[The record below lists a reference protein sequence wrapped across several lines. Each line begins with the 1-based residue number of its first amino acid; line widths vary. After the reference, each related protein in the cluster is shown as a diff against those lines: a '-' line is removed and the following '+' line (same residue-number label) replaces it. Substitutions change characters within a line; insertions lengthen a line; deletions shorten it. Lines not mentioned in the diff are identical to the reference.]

1 MKNTFARISLFSVI
15 ISMILATMIKPVNAA
30 PIVQRVNGSIHEDAS
45 SRPVLVVNT
54 YAVTEGRVAAGEEF
68 VLAVEI
74 KNKGDKEAHK
84 VIVTYDAGTNFYI
97 QGSGGTDYVE
107 NIDDG
112 DKFTSKQ
119 RFKGALDLAWT
130 DIAPILVNVA
140 YSDSDGNAYTAA
152 FTVNLNSAGGGA
164 YYGTPTPVAAKPQ
177 IVVTGYKTDVDI
189 LQPGTAFD
197 LSLDIRNMGEADA
210 NAVTMVLGGGA
221 TSTGTDN
228 GTPTAGG
235 VSGSSGDLTVFA
247 PLNSSNIVYLGDVKK
262 DGVATINQKL
272 IVNVTAAPGVYTL
285 KISFVYT
292 DSKGNNVVDDQ
303 VITLL
308 VYSLPQVDVNF
319 YRDAGEFMVGNMGV
333 LPLQVTN
340 LGKKTSVLGNMTV
353 TADGADVT
361 NNVSLVGS
369 LDPGGYYTLDTNI
382 IPMNEGPLDIKVV
395 INYTDDFNQARTV
408 EKTVTINVVAA
419 PVMPTPEVV
428 LGPDG
433 NPIIDVP
440 VDSAPETFWQK
451 IGRFFKGLFGLD
463 SSSPSNNGGGSD
475 VPTEDTA
482 PVISGGKG

>member
-1 MKNTFARISLFSVI
+1 MKNTSIRISLSFVI
-15 ISMILATMIKPVNAA
+15 LAMILATFIKPVSAA
-30 PIVQRVNGSIHEDAS
+30 PVVQVVKGAANQDAS
-45 SRPVLVVNT
+45 SRPVLVVNA
-54 YAVTEGRVAAGEEF
+54 YDVVEGRVAAGEEF
-68 VLAVEI
+68 VLAVEL

-84 VIVTYDAGTNFYI
+84 VIITYDAGTNYYL
-97 QGSGGTDYVE
+97 QGTGGTDYVE

-112 DKFTSKQ
+112 GKYTSKQ
-119 RFKGALDLAWT
+119 RFLGALDLAWT
-130 DIAPILVNVA
+130 DIAPILVNVS

-152 FTVNLNSAGGGA
+152 FTINLNSQGGA
-164 YYGTPTPVAAKPQ
+164 VSNATPTPLAAKPQ

-197 LSLDIRNMGEADA
+197 LSLDIRNMGAADA
-210 NAVTMVLGGGA
+210 NAVTMVLGGGV
-221 TSTGTDN
+221 TSNGNDN

-235 VSGSSGDLTVFA
+235 VSGSGGDLTVFA
-247 PLNSSNIVYLGDVKK
+247 PLNSSNIAYLGDVKK
-262 DGVATINQKL
+262 DGVATINLKL
-272 IVNVTAAPGVYTL
+272 IVNVTAQPGVYTL

-292 DSKGNNVVDDQ
+292 DAKGNNAVDDQ

-319 YRDAGEFMVGNMGV
+319 YRDPGEFTVGNMSV

-340 LGKKTSVLGNMTV
+340 LGKKSSVLGNMTV
-353 TADGADVT
+353 TADGADIT

-369 LDPGGYYTLDTNI
+369 LDPGGYYTLDANI
-382 IPMNEGPLDIKVV
+382 VPMNEGPLDVKVV

-408 EKTVTINVVAA
+408 EQKITINVMAA
-419 PVMPTPEVV
+419 PELPTPE

-440 VDSAPETFWQK
+440 VDVAPETFWQK

-475 VPTEDTA
+475 VPTDSA

>member
-1 MKNTFARISLFSVI
+1 MKNSFTRISLFSVI
-15 ISMILATMIKPVNAA
+15 ISMILATMIKPVQAA
-30 PIVQRVNGSIHEDAS
+30 PVIQPVNGSIDQDAS
-45 SRPVLVVNT
+45 SRPVLVLNSYEVS
-54 YAVTEGRVAAGEEF
+54 EGSVAAGEEF
-68 VLAVEI
+68 VLAI
-74 KNKGDKEAHK
+74 QLWNKGDKEAHK
-84 VIVTYDAGTNFYI
+84 VIVTYDAGTNFYL

-112 DKFTSKQ
+112 GKFTSKQ
-119 RFKGALDLAWT
+119 KFLGALDLAWT

-152 FTVNLNSAGGGA
+152 FTINLNSAGGGVT
-164 YYGTPTPVAAKPQ
+164 YTTPTPIAAKPQ
-177 IVVTGYKTDVDI
+177 IVVTGYRTDVEI

-197 LSLDIRNMGEADA
+197 LSLDVRNMGTADA

-221 TSTGTDN
+221 TSSGTEN

-262 DGVATINQKL
+262 DGVANINQKL

-292 DSKGNNVVDDQ
+292 DAKGNNVVDDQ

-319 YRDAGEFMVGNMGV
+319 YRDPGEFMLGNMGV

-340 LGKKTSVLGNMTV
+340 LGKKSSVLGNMTV

-408 EKTVTINVVAA
+408 EQKITINVIAA
-419 PVMPTPEVV
+419 PEMPTPE

-433 NPIIDVP
+433 KPITEIPLEV
-440 VDSAPETFWQK
+440 APETFWRK
-451 IGRFFKGLFGLD
+451 IGRFFKGLLGLD
-463 SSSPSNNGGGSD
+463 SSSPSNSGGSE
-475 VPTEDTA
+475 VPVEEPA
-482 PVISGGKG
+482 PMISGGKGG

>member
-1 MKNTFARISLFSVI
+1 MKNMSIRISLSFVI
-15 ISMILATMIKPVNAA
+15 LAMILAAFIKPVSAA
-30 PIVQRVNGSIHEDAS
+30 PVVQAVNGSTHQDAS
-45 SRPVLVVNT
+45 SRPVLVVNA
-54 YAVTEGRVAAGEEF
+54 YSVTEGRVAAGEEF
-68 VLAVEI
+68 VLAVEL

-84 VIVTYDAGTNFYI
+84 VIVTYDAGTNFYLK
-97 QGSGGTDYVE
+97 GSGGTDYVE

-119 RFKGALDLAWT
+119 RFTGALDLAWT
-130 DIAPILVNVA
+130 DIAPIIVNVS
-140 YSDSDGNAYTAA
+140 YTDSDGNPYTAT
-152 FTVNLNSAGGGA
+152 FTLNLNSQGGA
-164 YYGTPTPVAAKPQ
+164 VTYGTPTPVAAKPQ

-197 LSLDIRNMGEADA
+197 LALDIRNMGAADA
-210 NAVTMVLGGGA
+210 TAVTMVLGGGV
-221 TSTGTDN
+221 TSGNDS

-235 VSGSSGDLTVFA
+235 VSGSGGDLTVFA

-262 DGVATINQKL
+262 DGVATINLKL
-272 IVNVTAAPGVYTL
+272 IVNVTTQPGVYTL

-292 DSKGNNVVDDQ
+292 DPKGNSVVDDQ

-319 YRDAGEFMVGNMGV
+319 YRDPGEFMVGNMAV

-340 LGKKTSVLGNMTV
+340 LGKKSSVLGNMTV
-353 TADGADVT
+353 TADGADIT

-369 LDPGGYYTLDTNI
+369 LDPGGYYTLDANI
-382 IPMNEGPLDIKVV
+382 IPMNEGPLDVKVV
-395 INYTDDFNQARTV
+395 INYTDDFNQPRTV
-408 EKTVTINVVAA
+408 EQKITINVIAA
-419 PVMPTPEVV
+419 PEIPTPE

-433 NPIIDVP
+433 QPIVDVP
-440 VDSAPETFWQK
+440 VDVAPETFWQK

-463 SSSPSNNGGGSD
+463 SSNPTNNGGGSD
-475 VPTEDTA
+475 IPTDSG